1 MENSRVKLKALWR
14 EFRANAALRLI
25 SWIGGSGMM
34 WAVGRAAWLAIHRN
48 PVDWLFLGSM
58 FLLSLTL
65 VVVALWRNSAPSVNV
80 PLSRSEVA
88 NVHQRPVPHDRLFT
102 PLQLEAFQLA
112 RDILQFLAD
121 YEPVPSN
128 HFSSK
133 SDKQDADLLGQ
144 KIDWRKKLANS
155 YKLRFEAREKLI
167 EQKFGEQGIF
177 ENYTAYFSGVRGFEE
192 IIPLYAAIL
201 TTMAHRVDGVILAPG
216 KQ

>member
-1 MENSRVKLKALWR
+1 MENSRIRLQVLWR
-14 EFRANAALRLI
+14 EFRANIALRLI

-34 WAVGRAAWLAIHRN
+34 CAIGRAVWLMIHRN

-58 FLLSLTL
+58 FLLSLAL
-65 VVVALWRNSAPSVNV
+65 VVVALWKKSGALLNQSLNRNKIEIP
-80 PLSRSEVA
+80 
-88 NVHQRPVPHDRLFT
+88 HQQPVSHDRLFT
-102 PLQLEAFQLA
+102 PLQMEAFQLA
-112 RDILQFLAD
+112 KDILRFLAD
-121 YEPVPSN
+121 YEPMPSDR
-128 HFSSK
+128 FSSNTG
-133 SDKQDADLLGQ
+133 KQDADTLGK
-144 KIDWRKKLANS
+144 KIDWRKRLANN

-167 EQKFGEQGIF
+167 ELKFGEQGIF